1 MALGNNIR
9 KSANGASAPEKTE
22 NTPHTEPVITVNEN
36 MEALVAENKR
46 LQQQFELINSS
57 CMFFEMTPEG
67 IFTSANEAFA
77 NITGYPEEELTG
89 RSFTEI
95 YHADMG
101 VDFFADIR
109 MTLEEGEIFSSGIKM
124 RTRSGEEIWLETTIK
139 AIQYDALS
147 ENRYFATAYNIT
159 EYMAESQRMVGLFSA
174 INASYSYAE
183 FDTDASILHAN
194 ENFMQLMGYDIF
206 ELAGKKHSIFV
217 KPEVA
222 ASDAYREL
230 WDKLRAGETLQG
242 QTSRITKS
250 GEEVWLN
257 STTSS
262 IKDDQGKVMKIFNFA
277 TDITP
282 QKREEL
288 AVKAA
293 AEEAGRVINRMAEG
307 DLSQR
312 FSIEAEGE
320 MRKMGESLNHALE
333 NVSNLITNISQ
344 VASLIASSAEEL
356 LTKGEQMMTTTSEVA
371 TAIQQMAEGAQQQ
384 AEQTDES
391 SKLIDDVLKSA
402 NDMGKKAETIHK
414 MAENGQKDAAE
425 GLNTIRNVVENM
437 SGIQTA
443 AQTTSKSI
451 EVLSE
456 RSEEI
461 ARTLSIIT
469 DIASQTNLLALNA
482 AIEAA
487 RAGDAGRGFAVVAEE
502 IRKLAEDSR
511 KSAVDIEKVIREVH
525 KDVNSAGKSIDLMQV
540 SVKQGT
546 TASREAE
553 LVFQN
558 IERFSNNS
566 LGNSK
571 DILDAT
577 EKQRESIAN
586 TVRNI
591 EKIVV
596 VAEETA
602 SGTEEIAASSKEISL
617 GMNEVTATSRDLA
630 EVANQLQL
638 ELNKFSL

>member
-1 MALGNNIR
+1 MALGNNVR
-9 KSANGASAPEKTE
+9 KSANGNAANQQLSNGHEAETLSGESIDALK
-22 NTPHTEPVITVNEN
+22 NEN
-36 MEALVAENKR
+36 EKLR
-46 LQQQFELINSS
+46 QQLELLNSNCIIFEVS
-57 CMFFEMTPEG
+57 PDG
-67 IFTSANEAFA
+67 IFTNANDAFL
-77 NITGYPEEELTG
+77 NLTGYDLNELIG
-89 RSFTEI
+89 HNFDEV
-95 YHADMG
+95 YHSDMG
-101 VDFFADIR
+101 ADFFTDMK
-109 MTLEEGEIFSSGIKM
+109 MTLDEGEIYNSGIKM
-124 RTRSGEEIWLETTIK
+124 RTRGGEEIWLETTVK
-139 AIQYDALS
+139 AVKGNDLEPAS
-147 ENRYFATAYNIT
+147 YFASAYNIT
-159 EYMAESQRMVGLFSA
+159 EFMAESQRMVGLFSA

-183 FDTDASILHAN
+183 FDTDSNILHAN
-194 ENFMQLMGYDIF
+194 DNFMQLMGYDIF

-217 KPEVA
+217 RPEVA

-230 WDKLRAGETLQG
+230 WDQLRAGQTLQG
-242 QTSRITKS
+242 QTSRITKN
-250 GEEVWLN
+250 GDEVWLN

-262 IKDDQGKVMKIFNFA
+262 IKDDQGKVIKIFNFA

-312 FSIEAEGE
+312 FSIEADGE

-333 NVSNLITNISQ
+333 NVSSLITNISQ

-356 LTKGEQMMTTTSEVA
+356 LTKGEQMMTTTTEVA

-402 NDMGKKAETIHK
+402 NEMSKKADTIHK
-414 MAENGQKDAAE
+414 MAENGQRDAAE
-425 GLNTIRNVVENM
+425 GLNTIRNVVDNM
-437 SGIQTA
+437 SGIQSA
-443 AQTTSKSI
+443 AQATSTSI

-511 KSAVDIEKVIREVH
+511 KSAVEIEKVIREVH

-558 IERFSNNS
+558 IDKFSNNS
-566 LGNSK
+566 LSNSK